1 MANFAQ
7 RNRRQ
12 RSVKPCVVAS
22 PTQSVGAF
30 GPSAQGAKPQTADND
45 NNDDENENN
54 DDNDDYYDKEND
66 ETVIGGSKTVVG
78 GKKRVMCS
86 NNEAVKEAYHCL
98 PGPARSRLYLV

>member
-30 GPSAQGAKPQTADND
+30 GPSAQGAKPQ
-45 NNDDENENN
+45 
-54 DDNDDYYDKEND
+54 K
-66 ETVIGGSKTVVG
+66 TVIGGSKTVVAGKKTVIGRNNKAVLG
-78 GKKRVMCS
+78 GKRTVIGNAK
-86 NNEAVKEAYHCL
+86 AVIAK
-98 PGPARSRLYLV
+98 